1 MGLLLLML
9 LSSLCS
15 GAGQILLRI
24 GSRSLGSLTVG
35 SFAQPTTWQA
45 LLLNPAIVG
54 GVACWGLATL
64 VWIVVLNRTQ
74 LSYAYYV
81 ASLNYI
87 LLPLVD
93 RFLFSE
99 QIHPVRL
106 AGMAVI
112 LVGIVITIYGRSLQP

>member
-24 GSRSLGSLTVG
+24 GSRSVGPLSAESL
-35 SFAQPTTWQA
+35 SQWATWQA
-45 LLLNPAIVG
+45 LVLNPAIVG
-54 GVACWGLATL
+54 GVACWGAATL

-87 LLPLVD
+87 LLPLAD
-93 RFLFSE
+93 RLLFSE

-106 AGMAVI
+106 VGMGVI
-112 LVGIVITIYGRSLQP
+112 LAGIVITIYGRSLQP

>member
-1 MGLLLLML
+1 MTIES
-9 LSSLCS
+9 LS
-15 GAGQILLRI
+15 
-24 GSRSLGSLTVG
+24 
-35 SFAQPTTWQA
+35 QPTTWQA
-45 LLLNPAIVG
+45 LLFNLPVMAGI
-54 GVACWGLATL
+54 ACWGLAT
-64 VWIVVLNRTQ
+64 VIWIVVLNRTQ

-87 LLPLVD
+87 LLPLAD

-112 LVGIVITIYGRSLQP
+112 VAGIVLTIYGRTLQP